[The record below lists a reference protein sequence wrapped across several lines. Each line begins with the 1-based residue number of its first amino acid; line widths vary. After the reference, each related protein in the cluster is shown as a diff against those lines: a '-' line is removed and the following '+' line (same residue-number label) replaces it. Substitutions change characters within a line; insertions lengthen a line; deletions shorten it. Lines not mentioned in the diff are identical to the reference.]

1 MLSASEIGTS
11 CGEHQREYLYK
22 MSITK
27 DPKAAGDIEDYQAIK
42 ANLDLYNAKGL
53 FPGSKTG
60 DIVVKTGGETYHVSG
75 TDESNKAGTLTFR
88 ADEKAKIYRFW
99 KQFKGLTGNEY
110 NHAAHPKSE
119 CIFNMVCDQVSVDK
133 TTITNSITL
142 ENVMVLEVSE
152 LVADKEAT
160 GISTFTVGIVWDKP
174 LSNDFN
180 IGKTV

>member
-27 DPKAAGDIEDYQAIK
+27 DPKASNEIDDYQSMK
-42 ANLDLYNAKGL
+42 DNLDLYNVKGL
-53 FPGSKTG
+53 FPGSKTD
-60 DIVVKTGGETYHVSG
+60 DILIKHGGETYHV
-75 TDESNKAGTLTFR
+75 AGVDVSTKNGALTFR
-88 ADEKAKIYRFW
+88 SDEKRKIYKFW
-99 KQFKGLTGNEY
+99 KQFKGLTGNEF

-142 ENVMVLEVSE
+142 ENVMVLEVGD

-160 GISTFTVGIVWDKP
+160 GTSTFTVGIVWDKP
-174 LSNDFN
+174 LDNEFN
-180 IGKTV
+180 VGKTV